1 MSHTYAVLEVS
12 QATYAEIRAKLV
24 DAGYDHALHTPAV
37 SGEDREVIDMH
48 GIALKESTD
57 VMPVAPDLVTEIL
70 RQRADGWTVVGEVA
84 PISPPG
90 FLDETGHVAKPLDR
104 MPFDATTSA
113 SDDDTIPALIRGSDR
128 LL

>member
-12 QATYAEIRAKLV
+12 SAAYAEIRAKLV

-57 VMPVAPDLVTEIL
+57 LVTEIL

-90 FLDETGHVAKPLDR
+90 FLDETGHVTKPLDR

-113 SDDDTIPALIRGSDR
+113 SDDDTIPALIRDSER
-128 LL
+128 MP